1 MDTDRELLAK
11 VVANIRFMH
20 QKINNIV
27 KEVTSIRSEIRSI
40 NKQLKTINE
49 RLDKLEN

>member
-1 MDTDRELLAK
+1 MDTDRELLTK

-27 KEVTSIRSEIRSI
+27 KEITSVRAEIRLI
-40 NKQLKTINE
+40 NKQITAINE